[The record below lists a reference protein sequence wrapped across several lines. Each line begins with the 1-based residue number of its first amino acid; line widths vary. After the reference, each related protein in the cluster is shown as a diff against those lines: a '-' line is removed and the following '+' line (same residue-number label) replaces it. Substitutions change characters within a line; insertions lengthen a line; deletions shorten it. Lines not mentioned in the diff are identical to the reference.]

1 MRGMTA
7 RGELRPE
14 QVGAARYI
22 LGWSQTDLAEAAGLG
37 RATIVAFENSTREP
51 YTSVRTAIRDALE
64 RAGIKFIFGRNGSY
78 GVVFIGIGKPRASD
92 SKSA

>member
-1 MRGMTA
+1 MNA
-7 RGELRPE
+7 KGELRPE

-51 YTSVRTAIRDALE
+51 YASVRTAIRDALE
-64 RAGIKFIFGRNGSY
+64 RAGIKFVFARNGGY
-78 GVVFIGIGKPRASD
+78 GVLFVGIGKPRAPD
-92 SKSA
+92 RKA